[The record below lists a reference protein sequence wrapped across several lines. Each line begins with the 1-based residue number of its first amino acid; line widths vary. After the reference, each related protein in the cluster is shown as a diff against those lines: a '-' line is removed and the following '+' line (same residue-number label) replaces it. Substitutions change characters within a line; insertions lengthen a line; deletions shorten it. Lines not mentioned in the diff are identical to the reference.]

1 MEHGEM
7 TREEIW
13 DKFTDLPEDTMADI
27 AERATAGLFVFR
39 ARNFN
44 DEIQTVRELN
54 AIDDLTLAM
63 MIEDATNR
71 GTFHIDEQSLRN
83 WCLLDT
89 DTEEIRTNNDLME
102 LLSEYED
109 DIVDGIEEDEDLM
122 DEIKGEC
129 LILLRLNRPKY

>member
-1 MEHGEM
+1 MENGEM

-13 DKFTDLPEDTMADI
+13 DKFTDLPEDTMADM

-71 GTFHIDEQSLRN
+71 GTFHIDKQSLRN

-89 DTEEIRTNNDLME
+89 DTEEIRTNSDLME

-122 DEIKGEC
+122 DEIEGEC

>member
-1 MEHGEM
+1 MENGEM

-13 DKFTDLPEDTMADI
+13 DKFTGLPEDTMADM
-27 AERATAGLFVFR
+27 AERATAGLFVFK

-89 DTEEIRTNNDLME
+89 DTEEIRTNSDLME

-122 DEIKGEC
+122 DEIEGEC

>member
-1 MEHGEM
+1 MENEEM

-13 DKFTDLPEDTMADI
+13 DKFTDLPEDTMADM
-27 AERATAGLFVFR
+27 AERATTGLFVFR

-44 DEIQTVRELN
+44 DEIQTARELN
-54 AIDDLTLAM
+54 AIDDLTLAII
-63 MIEDATNR
+63 IEDATNR

-89 DTEEIRTNNDLME
+89 DTEEIRTNSDLIE

-109 DIVDGIEEDEDLM
+109 EIVDGIEEDEDLM

-129 LILLRLNRPKY
+129 QILLRLNRSKY

>member
-1 MEHGEM
+1 MENEEM

-13 DKFTDLPEDTMADI
+13 DKFTDLPEDTMADM

-44 DEIQTVRELN
+44 DEIQTARELN
-54 AIDDLTLAM
+54 AIDDLTLAII
-63 MIEDATNR
+63 IEDATNS
-71 GTFHIDEQSLRN
+71 GTFHIDEPSLQN

-89 DTEEIRTNNDLME
+89 DTEEIRTNSDLME

-109 DIVDGIEEDEDLM
+109 EIVDGIEEDEDIM

-129 LILLRLNRPKY
+129 QIQLRLNRTKY

>member
-1 MEHGEM
+1 MENGEM

-27 AERATAGLFVFR
+27 AERATAELFVFR

-89 DTEEIRTNNDLME
+89 DTEEISTNSDLME

-109 DIVDGIEEDEDLM
+109 EIVDWIEEDEDLM

-129 LILLRLNRPKY
+129 LIRLKLNRTKY

>member
-1 MEHGEM
+1 MENEEM

-13 DKFTDLPEDTMADI
+13 DKFTDLPEDTMADM
-27 AERATAGLFVFR
+27 AERATAGLFVFK

-71 GTFHIDEQSLRN
+71 GTFHIDEQSLQN

-89 DTEEIRTNNDLME
+89 DTEEIRTNSDLME

-122 DEIKGEC
+122 DEIEGEC

>member
-1 MEHGEM
+1 MENEEM

-13 DKFTDLPEDTMADI
+13 DKFTDLPEDTMADM
-27 AERATAGLFVFR
+27 AERATARLFVFR

-44 DEIQTVRELN
+44 DEIQTARELN
-54 AIDDLTLAM
+54 AIDDLTLAII
-63 MIEDATNR
+63 IEDATNR

-89 DTEEIRTNNDLME
+89 DTEEIRTNSDLME

-109 DIVDGIEEDEDLM
+109 EIVDGIEEDEDLM

-129 LILLRLNRPKY
+129 QILLRLNRSKY

>member
-1 MEHGEM
+1 MENGEM

-13 DKFTDLPEDTMADI
+13 DKFTDLPEDTMADM

-89 DTEEIRTNNDLME
+89 DTEEIRINSDLME

-122 DEIKGEC
+122 DEIEGEC

>member
-1 MEHGEM
+1 MENGEM

-39 ARNFN
+39 VRNFN
-44 DEIQTVRELN
+44 DEIQTARELN

-89 DTEEIRTNNDLME
+89 DTEEIRTNSDLME

-122 DEIKGEC
+122 DEIEGEC

>member
-1 MEHGEM
+1 MENEEM

-13 DKFTDLPEDTMADI
+13 DKFTDLPEDTMADM

-44 DEIQTVRELN
+44 DEIQTARELN
-54 AIDDLTLAM
+54 AIDDLTLAII
-63 MIEDATNR
+63 IEDATNR

-89 DTEEIRTNNDLME
+89 DTEEIRTNSDLIE

-109 DIVDGIEEDEDLM
+109 EIVDGIEEDEDLM

-129 LILLRLNRPKY
+129 QILLRLNRSKY

>member
-1 MEHGEM
+1 MENGEM

-27 AERATAGLFVFR
+27 AERATAELFVFR

-89 DTEEIRTNNDLME
+89 DTEEISTNSDLME

-109 DIVDGIEEDEDLM
+109 EIVDGIEEDEDLM

-129 LILLRLNRPKY
+129 LIRLKLNRTKY

>member
-1 MEHGEM
+1 MENEEM

-13 DKFTDLPEDTMADI
+13 DKFTDLPEDTMANM

-44 DEIQTVRELN
+44 DEIQTARELN
-54 AIDDLTLAM
+54 TIDDLTLAII
-63 MIEDATNR
+63 IEDATNR
-71 GTFHIDEQSLRN
+71 GTFQIDEQSLRN

-89 DTEEIRTNNDLME
+89 DTEEIRTNSDLME

-109 DIVDGIEEDEDLM
+109 EIVDGIEEDEDLM

-129 LILLRLNRPKY
+129 QILLRLNRSKY

>member
-1 MEHGEM
+1 MENEEM

-13 DKFTDLPEDTMADI
+13 DKFTDLQEDTMADM

-44 DEIQTVRELN
+44 DEIQTARELN
-54 AIDDLTLAM
+54 AIDDLTLAII
-63 MIEDATNR
+63 IEDATNR
-71 GTFHIDEQSLRN
+71 GTFHINEQSLRN

-109 DIVDGIEEDEDLM
+109 EIVDGIEEDEDLM

-129 LILLRLNRPKY
+129 QILLRLNRSKY

>member
-1 MEHGEM
+1 MENGEM

-13 DKFTDLPEDTMADI
+13 DKFTDLPEDTMADM

-44 DEIQTVRELN
+44 DEIQTARELN
-54 AIDDLTLAM
+54 AIDDLTLAII
-63 MIEDATNR
+63 IEDATNS
-71 GTFHIDEQSLRN
+71 GTFHIDEQSLQN

-89 DTEEIRTNNDLME
+89 DTEEIRTNSDLME

-129 LILLRLNRPKY
+129 LILL

>member
-1 MEHGEM
+1 MENGEM

-27 AERATAGLFVFR
+27 AERATAELFVFR

-89 DTEEIRTNNDLME
+89 DTEEIRTNSDLME

-122 DEIKGEC
+122 DEIEGEC

>member
-1 MEHGEM
+1 MENGEM

-13 DKFTDLPEDTMADI
+13 DKFTDLPEDTMADM

-89 DTEEIRTNNDLME
+89 DTEEIRTNSDLME

-122 DEIKGEC
+122 DEIEGEC

>member
-1 MEHGEM
+1 MENEEM

-13 DKFTDLPEDTMADI
+13 DKFTDLPEDTMADM

-44 DEIQTVRELN
+44 DEIQTARELN
-54 AIDDLTLAM
+54 AIDDLTLAII
-63 MIEDATNR
+63 IEDATNR

-89 DTEEIRTNNDLME
+89 DTEEIRTNSDLIE
-102 LLSEYED
+102 LLSKYED
-109 DIVDGIEEDEDLM
+109 EIVDGIEEDEDLM

-129 LILLRLNRPKY
+129 QILLRLNRSKY

>member
-1 MEHGEM
+1 MENEEM

-13 DKFTDLPEDTMADI
+13 DKFTDLPEDTMADMT
-27 AERATAGLFVFR
+27 ERATAGLFVFR

-44 DEIQTVRELN
+44 DEIQTARELN
-54 AIDDLTLAM
+54 AIDDLTLTII
-63 MIEDATNR
+63 IEDATNR

-89 DTEEIRTNNDLME
+89 DTEEIRTNSDLME

-109 DIVDGIEEDEDLM
+109 EIVDGIEEDKDLM

-129 LILLRLNRPKY
+129 QILLRLNRSKY

>member
-1 MEHGEM
+1 MENGEM

-13 DKFTDLPEDTMADI
+13 DKFTDLPEDTMADM
-27 AERATAGLFVFR
+27 AERATAGLFVFK

-71 GTFHIDEQSLRN
+71 GTFHIDEQYLRN

-89 DTEEIRTNNDLME
+89 DTEEIRTNSDLME

>member
-1 MEHGEM
+1 MENGEM

-13 DKFTDLPEDTMADI
+13 DKFTDLPEDTMADM

-44 DEIQTVRELN
+44 DEIQTARELN

-89 DTEEIRTNNDLME
+89 DTEEIRTNSDLME

-122 DEIKGEC
+122 DEIEGEC
-129 LILLRLNRPKY
+129 LILLRLNKPKY

>member
-1 MEHGEM
+1 MENEEM

-13 DKFTDLPEDTMADI
+13 DKFTDLPEDTMADM

-44 DEIQTVRELN
+44 DEIQTARELN
-54 AIDDLTLAM
+54 AIDDLTLAII
-63 MIEDATNR
+63 IEDATNR

-89 DTEEIRTNNDLME
+89 DTEEIRTNSDLME

-109 DIVDGIEEDEDLM
+109 EIVDGIEEDKDLM

-129 LILLRLNRPKY
+129 QILLRLNRSKY

>member
-1 MEHGEM
+1 MENEEM

-13 DKFTDLPEDTMADI
+13 DKFTDLPEDTMADM

-44 DEIQTVRELN
+44 DEIQTARELN
-54 AIDDLTLAM
+54 AIDDLTLAII
-63 MIEDATNR
+63 IEDATNR

-89 DTEEIRTNNDLME
+89 DTEEIRTNSDLME
-102 LLSEYED
+102 LLREYED
-109 DIVDGIEEDEDLM
+109 EIIDGIEENEDLM

-129 LILLRLNRPKY
+129 LIRLKLNKTKY

>member
-1 MEHGEM
+1 MENEEM

-13 DKFTDLPEDTMADI
+13 DKFTDLPEDTMADM

-44 DEIQTVRELN
+44 DEIQTARELN
-54 AIDDLTLAM
+54 AIDDLTLAII
-63 MIEDATNR
+63 IENATNR

-89 DTEEIRTNNDLME
+89 DTEEIRTNSDLME

-109 DIVDGIEEDEDLM
+109 EIVDGIEKDEDLM

-129 LILLRLNRPKY
+129 QILLRLNRSKY

>member
-1 MEHGEM
+1 MEHEEM

-13 DKFTDLPEDTMADI
+13 DKFTDLPEDTMADM

-44 DEIQTVRELN
+44 DEIQTARELN
-54 AIDDLTLAM
+54 AIDDLTLAII
-63 MIEDATNR
+63 IEDATNR

-89 DTEEIRTNNDLME
+89 DTEEIRTNSDLMK

-109 DIVDGIEEDEDLM
+109 EIVDGIEEDEDLM
-122 DEIKGEC
+122 NEIKGEC
-129 LILLRLNRPKY
+129 QILLRLNRSKY